1 MKDDQSAEAAR
12 QRAEIYAW
20 YGRCCQD
27 EGRHRRAIKW
37 CTLAV
42 GEAEAAGHKEALAD
56 ALRFIDYAKME
67 LGQLEEPDNWL
78 RALALFEELDNLP
91 GQSGVLNMLGMFAYF
106 RGEWDRALE
115 LYKRA
120 QATVHRTGNAV
131 MDAIY
136 VSNIGEI
143 ALDQGHLEEAEQ
155 HFENASRVVRAAR
168 YRAGRAY
175 VNINLARLAARQ
187 GRFSDALQIFEE
199 SIAESRDVG
208 ANREAVGGARP
219 QSRVPPAER

>member
-1 MKDDQSAEAAR
+1 MKESKATRRHA
-12 QRAEIYAW
+12 QRAELLAW

-27 EGRHRRAIKW
+27 EGRHQRAIKW

-42 GEAEAAGHKEALAD
+42 AEAEAVGHKEALAD

-67 LGQLEEPDNWL
+67 LGQLEEPVNWL

-106 RGEWDRALE
+106 RGEWDKALE

-120 QATVHRTGNAV
+120 QATVSRTGNAV

-136 VSNIGEI
+136 VLNIGEI
-143 ALDQGHLEEAEQ
+143 ALDQGRLEEAEQ
-155 HFENASRVVRAAR
+155 HFEYSSRVVRAGALPHRNGLPQYQPRTSCGPTGAFQRCAAHLRGVDGRVAR
-168 YRAGRAY
+168 RRRA
-175 VNINLARLAARQ
+175 
-187 GRFSDALQIFEE
+187 
-199 SIAESRDVG
+199 
-208 ANREAVGGARP
+208 
-219 QSRVPPAER
+219 